1 MHTMRNS
8 GASLKKSV
16 KKVLFVL
23 ELGDL
28 GKSLRSRA
36 LLYIILGAVT
46 KQG

>member
-8 GASLKKSV
+8 GASLKKNV

-28 GKSLRSRA
+28 GKNLRSK
-36 LLYIILGAVT
+36 LYIILGAVT